1 MEWFNPFE
9 GGGSGGSGSITVDTQ
24 VLPNSPN
31 PV

>member
-9 GGGSGGSGSITVDTQ
+9 GGGSGGGSITVDTQ